1 MKKIS
6 FGLTLFLQMMTD
18 KIKEECFKNAVF
30 FLTSWCEEMLLLVS
44 IKIL

>member
-18 KIKEECFKNAVF
+18 KIKDIKNAGF
-30 FLTSWCEEMLLLVS
+30 FYQTGVKRRRDAVTCGIS
-44 IKIL
+44 I